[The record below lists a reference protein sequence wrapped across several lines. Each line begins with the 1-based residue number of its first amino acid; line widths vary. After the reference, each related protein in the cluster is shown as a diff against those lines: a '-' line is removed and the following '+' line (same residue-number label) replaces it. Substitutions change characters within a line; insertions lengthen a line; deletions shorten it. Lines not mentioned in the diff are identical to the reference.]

1 MQEAEIKEII
11 CTLFLGGDMDYPIEA
26 DTDLLEEGICDSLGL
41 TQLVSELETRVP
53 GLKVL
58 DPDITAENFGSIGRV
73 IAFLASRG

>member
-1 MQEAEIKEII
+1 MQEAEIKKII

-58 DPDITAENFGSIGRV
+58 DPDITAENFGSIARV
-73 IAFLASRG
+73 ITFLASRG